1 MTVAVMYDEI
11 AASLRVWFIA
21 CFGFAAMASAVAI
34 ALKLHLLVH
43 TVRARRSKAS
53 KTNPMDKR
61 LDEVRL
67 ELRAIYCYVLLT
79 IFEDI
84 PLGSLNLAY
93 LRLRLM
99 NSNTTV
105 KIQSTTGAILTMA
118 TTSSTFF
125 IIGYNFRQILGIA
138 HWWTCHQ
145 TLIESSAV
153 LERARATL
161 QRHSLKAAVRK
172 WRAACILQVPLQVC
186 ESTDLATKRG
196 SALSSQGSAAVAAA
210 GTLGVAND
218 SVEAEGEAGALPS
231 IQAPRIQV
239 PSDVTKRNSL
249 SVLWDGALNTACV
262 TMQHHQDIRT
272 VDGDP
277 SPQAKR
283 ASSASSRTLA
293 LHWDE
298 TKDEAVLSSRLVSNS
313 ELPLAISS
321 SAGTPTPAP
330 ASLQVQWD
338 ETPNQTT
345 LHLVR
350 SPELPR
356 LALPEPQ
363 SIYNML
369 NHIDA
374 QRPDQELA
382 WV

>member
-43 TVRARRSKAS
+43 TVRARHSKAS
-53 KTNPMDKR
+53 KTNPIDKR

-93 LRLRLM
+93 LRLILM
-99 NSNTTV
+99 NSTTTV

-118 TTSSTFF
+118 TFSSTFF
-125 IIGYNFRQILGIA
+125 IIGYNLSQILGFA
-138 HWWTCHQ
+138 DRWTCHQ
-145 TLIESSAV
+145 TFIESSAV
-153 LERARATL
+153 LKRARATL

-172 WRAACILQVPLQVC
+172 WRAAGNLVPQQ
-186 ESTDLATKRG
+186 EPTDLATKRG

-239 PSDVTKRNSL
+239 PKSNSL
-249 SVLWDGALNTACV
+249 SVVWDGALNTACV
-262 TMQHHQDIRT
+262 TIQHHQDIRT
-272 VDGDP
+272 EDGDP

-298 TKDEAVLSSRLVSNS
+298 TKDEAVLSVRLLKNS
-313 ELPLAISS
+313 ELPVANSS
-321 SAGTPTPAP
+321 SAGPPTPAP

-338 ETPNQTT
+338 ETANQTT

-350 SPELPR
+350 SPE
-356 LALPEPQ
+356 
-363 SIYNML
+363 
-369 NHIDA
+369 
-374 QRPDQELA
+374 
-382 WV
+382 